1 MPPCLYPKQYVTCEI
16 LCGPPH
22 KISSVQS
29 DLSGSSKLK
38 HTPVPRSALAG
49 DKVKDRRQ
57 IEVTSDRV
65 KGTLRLS
72 IHNLPPSSRATAP
85 CANTLRKGR
94 TPQPLVFFQPF
105 ANRNRSVRACLPSG
119 RAVDQERNTS
129 ALCLKPRMTSSKEN
143 LTLTRCGLEPQNY
156 WMKGL
161 TVGRRRRWRAW
172 RIFFIQRRH
181 GISGCNFAEDGCRA
195 RLE

>member
-1 MPPCLYPKQYVTCEI
+1 MPPCLYPKQYVTCET

-29 DLSGSSKLK
+29 DLSGGSKLE

-94 TPQPLVFFQPF
+94 TPQPLVFQPF
-105 ANRNRSVRACLPSG
+105 R
-119 RAVDQERNTS
+119 EE
-129 ALCLKPRMTSSKEN
+129 KPLS
-143 LTLTRCGLEPQNY
+143 
-156 WMKGL
+156 
-161 TVGRRRRWRAW
+161 
-172 RIFFIQRRH
+172 
-181 GISGCNFAEDGCRA
+181 
-195 RLE
+195 